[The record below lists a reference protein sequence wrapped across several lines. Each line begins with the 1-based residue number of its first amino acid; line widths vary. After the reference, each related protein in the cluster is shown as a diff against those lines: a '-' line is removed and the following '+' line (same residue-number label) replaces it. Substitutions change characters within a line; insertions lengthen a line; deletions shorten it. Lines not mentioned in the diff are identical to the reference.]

1 MPVQSMQIGQA
12 AQASGVSAKMIRYYE
27 QNGLL
32 PTAVRTEA
40 GYRCYSDQDVH
51 RLQFIRRARDLGF
64 SMPEISELLN
74 LWDDR
79 SRHSADVRRIAQAHI
94 QALELRIEH
103 LRQMRGSLQDL
114 VHACHGDSRPDCPI
128 LQGLAEPTAQQSA
141 CCASKSPA

>member
-1 MPVQSMQIGQA
+1 MAVQSMHIGQA

-32 PTAVRTEA
+32 PAAVRTEA

-64 SMPEISELLN
+64 SVPEIRELLD

-79 SRHSADVRRIAQAHI
+79 SRHSADVRRIAQGHV
-94 QALELRIEH
+94 QALEQRIEH
-103 LRQMRGSLQDL
+103 LRQMRASLQNL

-128 LQGLAEPTAQQSA
+128 LQGLAEPNTQQNA